1 MYSKSSDS
9 DSESVRSANSTSSSI
24 SQNLEFGLTQSDTSV
39 QTQNFDHRYRVNHI
53 RSNSAL
59 VSGSPK
65 EEVTIP
71 KKSRS
76 WFIPTKSSSDIA
88 EKSQN
93 QRFEKPE
100 REEDARPT
108 SKFSYQHLTL
118 KYILLV
124 LSTIAHLEVNVSF
137 DINLEVGFLS
147 TKPTLR

>member
-1 MYSKSSDS
+1 MKDVRVEYHGDQVLFIQSIQGSLCTAKVQIATVNLLEAQIRLQFHITEFRIWFDS
-9 DSESVRSANSTSSSI
+9 IRYKCPNT
-24 SQNLEFGLTQSDTSV
+24 
-39 QTQNFDHRYRVNHI
+39 NFDHHYRVNHI

-65 EEVTIP
+65 EEVTAP

-88 EKSQN
+88 EESQN

-108 SKFSYQHLTL
+108 SKFSYQH
-118 KYILLV
+118 I
-124 LSTIAHLEVNVSF
+124 SLESMF
-137 DINLEVGFLS
+137 S
-147 TKPTLR
+147 